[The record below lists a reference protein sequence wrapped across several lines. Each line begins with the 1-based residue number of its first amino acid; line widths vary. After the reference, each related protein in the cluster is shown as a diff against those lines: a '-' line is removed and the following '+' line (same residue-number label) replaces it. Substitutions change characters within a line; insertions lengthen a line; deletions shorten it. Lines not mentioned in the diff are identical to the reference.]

1 MTAMKRTLSILI
13 ALLTAASA
21 FAACGEKAPDT
32 AAPSAGAA
40 EIETAD
46 ENAGQA
52 ETTEVPAEYKAP
64 DANYNGEVFTF
75 LDYDTE
81 DWFWRA
87 ASYSDIRAEEQN
99 GDPINDAQYKR
110 NLAVE
115 ELLGVK
121 IETVK
126 ADSVDRQINGQMLDK
141 FIAAGDASI
150 DAAFVFGMNFA
161 SLMSDAGK
169 LQNLLGLDTLN
180 VSSSWWNQNFVS
192 EMTLRGTLKGVT
204 GSISIFNSFAPEL
217 YFFNKNMAESF
228 GINDLYSLADSG
240 QWTFDKAVE
249 YSGLV
254 ASDIDGDGKMTENDR
269 FGTAIQPALV
279 LDCVLACGE
288 RLTKKDGDSIEL
300 ALNTPRT
307 AQIVEKVVPYLND
320 KHINAV
326 TSMFS
331 GYSNVF
337 RQVHIPLFMNDQIL
351 FNFNQLLISIEL
363 RDMEADFGLLPLP
376 KLDESQPEYHTFG
389 SPWWDTILVV
399 PAMNA
404 RHEITGHIFDALGY
418 YSQQLVIP
426 AFIDQTV
433 SNKALRDED
442 SARMLNIVLGS
453 QVYDIGYFYGWG
465 DLAGMLNGLGSS
477 NKTDFAS
484 AYAKVESKALAAM
497 EKTLADL
504 EG

>member
-1 MTAMKRTLSILI
+1 MKTYRASSFML
-13 ALLTAASA
+13 ALLLASA
-21 FAACGEKAPDT
+21 VFAGCGEAAQSSPAPGN
-32 AAPSAGAA
+32 AAPADGGGGA
-40 EIETAD
+40 
-46 ENAGQA
+46 QA
-52 ETTEVPAEYKAP
+52 ETEEETTSLYSLGTIDVKDY
-64 DANYNGEVFTF
+64 GGRTF
-75 LDYDTE
+75 RVITDD
-81 DWFWRA
+81 
-87 ASYSDIRAEEQN
+87 SDPVEMPEQT
-99 GDPINDAQYKR
+99 GDIVDDAQYKR

-169 LQNLLGLDTLN
+169 LQNLLGFDTLN

-307 AQIVEKVVPYLND
+307 ARKSRAVSERQAYQRRY
-320 KHINAV
+320 KH
-326 TSMFS
+326 
-331 GYSNVF
+331 
-337 RQVHIPLFMNDQIL
+337 
-351 FNFNQLLISIEL
+351 
-363 RDMEADFGLLPLP
+363 
-376 KLDESQPEYHTFG
+376 
-389 SPWWDTILVV
+389 
-399 PAMNA
+399 
-404 RHEITGHIFDALGY
+404 
-418 YSQQLVIP
+418 
-426 AFIDQTV
+426 
-433 SNKALRDED
+433 
-442 SARMLNIVLGS
+442 VLGIFQRIPS
-453 QVYDIGYFYGWG
+453 GAHPAVHERSDTVQFQPAADQHRTQGYGGRFRASSAAEARRVAAGISHLRFAVVGHHPRSPG
-465 DLAGMLNGLGSS
+465 DERQ
-477 NKTDFAS
+477 T
-484 AYAKVESKALAAM
+484 
-497 EKTLADL
+497 
-504 EG
+504 

>member
-1 MTAMKRTLSILI
+1 MKKRLPAAAASLMLTLSVL
-13 ALLTAASA
+13 
-21 FAACGEKAPDT
+21 AACGGESPVPVSDETRAAETVTEAEET
-32 AAPSAGAA
+32 AAPEKS
-40 EIETAD
+40 
-46 ENAGQA
+46 
-52 ETTEVPAEYKAP
+52 EYTAP
-64 DANYNGEVFTF
+64 DVKYDGETFTF

-126 ADSVDRQINGQMLDK
+126 ADSVDRQINGQQLNK
-141 FIAAGDASI
+141 FIAAGDDTI

-161 SLMSDAGK
+161 TLMSDPGK
-169 LQNLLGLDTLN
+169 LQNLLDFETLN
-180 VSSSWWNQNFVS
+180 TSASWWNQNFVS

-217 YFFNKNMAESF
+217 YFFNKNVAESF
-228 GINDLYSLADSG
+228 GINDLYSSADDG
-240 QWTFDKAVE
+240 KWTYDKAIE
-249 YSGLV
+249 YSELV
-254 ASDIDGDGKMTENDR
+254 ASDLNGDGKMDENDR
-269 FGTAIQPALV
+269 FGTATQSALV
-279 LDCVLACGE
+279 ADCVLACGE
-288 RLTKKDGDSIEL
+288 RLTKKDGDKIEL

-307 AQIVEKVVPYLND
+307 VNIVEKVVPYLNN
-320 KHINAV
+320 KQINAHV
-326 TSMFS
+326 GLFS

-399 PAMNA
+399 PAMNS
-404 RHEITGHIFDALGY
+404 RPQITGHIFDALGY
-418 YSQQLVIP
+418 YSQQYVTP

-433 SNKALRDED
+433 TNKALRDED
-442 SARMLNIVLGS
+442 SARMLKIVLTS

-465 DLAGMLNGLGSS
+465 GLADMLNGLGSS

-484 AYAKVESKALAAM
+484 AYAKVEEKAQAAM
-497 EKTLADL
+497 DKTLEEL